1 MQALILLAPQAL
13 VEPLSDALVFDL
25 DAQSVTVEDADAGQ
39 DDEQPLYGEPDAPV
53 DTPAWQHSRVIALF
67 AGVEQAQRAS
77 EQVLGDAAWHA
88 VHLHAIEAVPDAD
101 WVRLTQ
107 SQFEPIAVTSHFW
120 IVPSWHDAPPQ
131 ARRVLRLDPGLAF
144 GSGTHATTRMCLR
157 WIATHAQHSSRDTRV
172 LDYGCGSG
180 ILAIAAAMHGAGRV
194 DAVDIDPAAWHATQD
209 NAAINHV
216 DVTVGAPDRVHKRT
230 YDIVL
235 ANILATP
242 LKLLAPVLGA
252 HLDLAAGS
260 HIVLSGILTRQV
272 NDLCAVYAPIVTL
285 RVHDEEDGWVMLAG
299 TTSPR

>member
-1 MQALILLAPQAL
+1 MHALILLAPRAL

-39 DDEQPLYGEPDAPV
+39 GDEQPLYGEPDTPV

-67 AGVEQAQRAS
+67 AGVEDAQRAS
-77 EQVLGDAAWHA
+77 EQVLGDAAWLS
-88 VHLHAIEAVPDAD
+88 VHLRAIEAVPDAD

-107 SQFEPIAVTSHFW
+107 SQFEPIAVTPHFW
-120 IVPSWHDAPPQ
+120 IVPSWHVAPPQ
-131 ARRVLRLDPGLAF
+131 ARHVLRLDPGLAF

-157 WIATHAQHSSRDTRV
+157 WIATHAQDVSRDTRV

-194 DAVDIDPAAWHATQD
+194 DAVDIDPAAWGATRD
-209 NAAINHV
+209 NARTNHV
-216 DVTVGAPDRVHKRT
+216 DVTVGAPDRVHGRA

-252 HLDLAAGS
+252 HLDRRAGS
-260 HIVLSGILTRQV
+260 QLVLSGILARQA
-272 NDLCAVYAPIVTL
+272 DDMCAIYEPIVKL
-285 RVHDEEDGWVMLAG
+285 RAEDEDDGWVMLAG
-299 TTSPR
+299 TMATR